1 MVIRLFGAIINTI
14 MLFST
19 QFASVLLPTL
29 VALASAQCGPNGDQ
43 TYPPG
48 TNTCPSGPSTGGGGG
63 GGGGRGGTACA
74 ADSSDYSYAETVD
87 STTRTIVTNHCPVS
101 YVN

>member
-1 MVIRLFGAIINTI
+1 MRDRAVLAAFLPA
-14 MLFST
+14 
-19 QFASVLLPTL
+19 FAS
-29 VALASAQCGPNGDQ
+29 AAH
-43 TYPPG
+43 
-48 TNTCPSGPSTGGGGG
+48 GGGGG
-63 GGGGRGGTACA
+63 GGVGGGGGGTTCA

>member
-1 MVIRLFGAIINTI
+1 

-19 QFASVLLPTL
+19 QFVCVLLPTL

-43 TYPPG
+43 PYPSG

-63 GGGGRGGTACA
+63 EGGGGTGGGSGSGGGGGGGNACA